1 MENRRKGYGMERE
14 KSIARAFLL
23 EYDLAGEA
31 DYPEEFLQKY
41 EPLECLSSNR
51 MGETLLVKD
60 HDNTPYIVKCYTDAS
75 LISKTSEGELLKNLH
90 HGGLPSFVEE
100 IRGESVVCV
109 VRQYVRGIPLSKLG
123 SRLSQEQSVSV
134 AIQLCGVLTYLHTQS
149 PPVIH
154 RDIKPQNIIIS
165 EDGQATLI
173 DFGIS
178 RVYDKNAHTDTVC
191 FGTQEFSPPEQYGF
205 AQTDCRADIFSLG
218 VLLGWMLTGK
228 TSGFNIENRRL
239 RHIVRKC
246 TAFAPKDRYASVTAV
261 KRALRNADGHVQK
274 RALYAGLTAV
284 LALGALFGG
293 FALGRHTDFQP
304 AAVFGFS
311 RSAVSDPVLEQA
323 ARLQLGIADGEPL
336 LREELT
342 QVRGLYIFGDQFA
355 ADWDGMNT
363 LRNEIYAG
371 TVVPGG
377 QTVGSLDDLKN
388 MPNLTELCLGG
399 ADVYDLSALTELPD
413 IRVLELFDCAAED
426 YSAISGLTKLEHLSL
441 QDCANLRELPE
452 LENCTSLRE
461 LVITGNTNIEDYS
474 ALARLGA
481 LEYLHLQGVDPD
493 LFLPYLEG
501 KTVRQLKVGWYP
513 AETLADFAGVDG
525 LEELVADHTDFRSLE
540 GGEQLE
546 SLEWLTLLSDDEE
559 EDLSPLLQIPNLRQL
574 TLSTNLKESAEAALV
589 DAPFD
594 IEYQD

>member
-1 MENRRKGYGMERE
+1 MERE

-23 EYDLAGEA
+23 EYNLAGEA

-60 HDNTPYIVKCYTDAS
+60 RDNTPYIVKCYTDAS
-75 LISKTSEGELLKNLH
+75 MISKTSEGELLKNLH

-100 IRGESVVCV
+100 IRSESVVCV

-123 SRLSQEQSVSV
+123 SRLSQEQAVSV
-134 AIQLCGVLTYLHTQS
+134 ALQICDVLTYLHTQS

-154 RDIKPQNIIIS
+154 RDIKPQNIIVS

-191 FGTQEFSPPEQYGF
+191 FGTQAFSPPEQYGF

-228 TSGFNIENRRL
+228 TDNFDIENRRL
-239 RHIVRKC
+239 RHIVSRC
-246 TAFAPKDRYASVTAV
+246 TAFAPKDRYTSVAAV
-261 KRALRNADGHVQK
+261 KRALRNADGHAQK
-274 RALYAGLTAV
+274 RALYAGLTAALV
-284 LALGALFGG
+284 LGALFGG
-293 FALGRHTDFQP
+293 FALGRNTDFQP
-304 AAVFGFS
+304 AAVVGLA

-323 ARLQLGIADGEPL
+323 VRAQLGVPDDEAL
-336 LREELT
+336 LRDELT

-363 LRNEIYAG
+363 LRTEIYAG
-371 TVVPGG
+371 TLVPGD
-377 QTVGSLDDLKN
+377 QTVDSLDDLKN

-399 ADVYDLSALTELPD
+399 ADVYDLSALEELPD
-413 IRVLELFDCAAED
+413 IRVLELFDCTAED

-441 QDCANLRELPE
+441 QDCENLRELPA
-452 LENCTSLRE
+452 LGNCTSLSE
-461 LVITGNTNIEDYS
+461 LVITNDSNVKDYS
-474 ALARLGA
+474 ALAQLGA
-481 LEYLHLQGVDPD
+481 LEYLHLQGVAPD

-501 KTVRQLKVGWYP
+501 KTVRQLKIGWYS
-513 AETLADFAGVDG
+513 AGTLADFAGVDG
-525 LEELVADHTDFRSLE
+525 LEELIADHTDFLSLE
-540 GGEQLE
+540 GGGQLK
-546 SLEWLTLLSDDEE
+546 SLEWLTFLTDEPE
-559 EDLSPLLQIPNLRQL
+559 TDLSPLLQIPNLRRL
-574 TLSTNLKESAEAALV
+574 TLSANLQDAAEAALSE
-589 DAPFD
+589 APFD
-594 IEYQD
+594 IEYQS